1 MEKACLDV
9 TQLLRAVC
17 DYNIV
22 ICTHLYAQQELRL
35 FWYLFHWYISLIGL
49 RT

>member
-35 FWYLFHWYISLIGL
+35 FSGICFTGISAL
-49 RT
+49 